1 MPGWLT
7 VPDLPDLWPQAESIE
22 TPILWMLVDAAR
34 EQCIAYAAP
43 TEEGADVPES
53 WRLAHLMQVQ
63 SLWQSAKSGPGD
75 TIGPDGLTI
84 TVYPMDRTVRNLLRP
99 RRRVPVIG

>member
-1 MPGWLT
+1 MPWLT
-7 VPDLPDLWPQAESIE
+7 AEELPDLWPQAESIE
-22 TPILWMLVDAAR
+22 APILALLVDSAR

-43 TEEGADVPES
+43 LEEGTDVPAS
-53 WRLAHLMQVQ
+53 WRLAHMMQVQ
-63 SLWQSAKSGPGD
+63 SLWQSAKAGPGD

-99 RRRVPVIG
+99 RTRVPVIG